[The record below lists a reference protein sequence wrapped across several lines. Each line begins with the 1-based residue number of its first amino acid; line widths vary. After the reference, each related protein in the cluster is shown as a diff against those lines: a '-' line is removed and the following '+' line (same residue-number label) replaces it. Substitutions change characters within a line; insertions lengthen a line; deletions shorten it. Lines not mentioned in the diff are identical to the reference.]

1 MLSSSVCHEGDLIGK
16 LTEKCCELVQVG
28 LTQGGANEP
37 KAQDWV
43 LTWTVYLVIIISL
56 LTSVYCVYLCVNVCF
71 SPPLLPGEE
80 SFTFPFSC
88 HLV

>member
-1 MLSSSVCHEGDLIGK
+1 MCHERDLIGK
-16 LTEKCCELVQVG
+16 LIEKCCELVQVG

-56 LTSVYCVYLCVNVCF
+56 LTSVYCVYLCVNVV
-71 SPPLLPGEE
+71 SLLPFCRGR
-80 SFTFPFSC
+80 SLSLSPFSC
-88 HLV
+88 HIV